1 MSVLVVKRWAEIPRR
16 PLGVWLFDASKQAIG
31 AGVAHAANIAIAIAL
46 VGYTDTGTT
55 DECAMYFVNF
65 SLDTSLGVV
74 FNWML
79 LTLVTTAAKR
89 MRWTALQTPGDYG
102 DPVRVRVW
110 LLQLLSWLGVILTAK
125 LLIGR
130 GIVYFQAGLVA
141 YAAWVFA
148 PLEGHPR
155 VELIVVMVACPCLMN
170 ALQFWVQ
177 DSFLKKKTKYDLL
190 PRTDKG
196 HGKHHA
202 GYHEYDVSDAPPS
215 PPPYSLQS
223 ASLHH
228 HPHHPSR

>member
-1 MSVLVVKRWAEIPRR
+1 MTQ
-16 PLGVWLFDASKQAIG
+16 VWLFDASKQAIG

-79 LTLVTTAAKR
+79 LTLVTTAAATTAIPFESGDAA
-89 MRWTALQTPGDYG
+89 WTRYCITQ
-102 DPVRVRVW
+102 RVCHRVW

-170 ALQFWVQ
+170 ALQFWV
-177 DSFLKKKTKYDLL
+177 KRPY
-190 PRTDKG
+190 
-196 HGKHHA
+196 
-202 GYHEYDVSDAPPS
+202 VSNNFTS
-215 PPPYSLQS
+215 TSG
-223 ASLHH
+223 
-228 HPHHPSR
+228 